1 MLMVA
6 GYRGIGWVSDLIKL
20 LTYSKYS
27 HLGVLF
33 TEDMNVQVN
42 GRWHFIAAGCVIE
55 AWKGGVK
62 ISDSLGANHTHG
74 TPVDLFAFKTPLTP
88 EQEQRM
94 AAFLIS
100 QKGKGYDY
108 WNVGRF
114 VPIVRLLFP
123 KPEPNIYLRN
133 HVFCS
138 ELVMES
144 SIEIKT
150 PLLERCKAWEVP
162 PRDPPRSPLLR
173 FVKSVV
179 TSCDLASDFWQ
190 VSKVS

>member
-6 GYRGIGWVSDLIKL
+6 GYRGIGLVSDLIKL
-20 LTYSKYS
+20 LTYSSYS

-33 TEDMNVQVN
+33 TEDMNVLVN
-42 GRWHFIAAGCVIE
+42 GRYHFVAAGCVIE

-74 TPVDLFAFKTPLTP
+74 TPVDLFAFKTPLTAD
-88 EQEQRM
+88 QEQKM

-114 VPIVRLLFP
+114 VPILRLLFP

-138 ELVMES
+138 ELVMEA

-150 PLLERCKAWEVP
+150 PLLERCKSWEVP

-173 FVKSVV
+173 FVKSVTTGV
-179 TSCDLASDFWQ
+179 DTP
-190 VSKVS
+190 